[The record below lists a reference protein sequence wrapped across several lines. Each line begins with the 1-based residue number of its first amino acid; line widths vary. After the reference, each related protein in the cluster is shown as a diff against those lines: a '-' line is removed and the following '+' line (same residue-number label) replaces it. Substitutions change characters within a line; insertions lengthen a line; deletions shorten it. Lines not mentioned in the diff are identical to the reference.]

1 RPRPSCQRSKR
12 IPNDLHRSRTAG
24 QPVVF
29 IFSGIDKCLAASDSF
44 GSTLDSFR
52 VPVFVAT
59 NFHFLSIFSSLAQN
73 LINLL
78 RDLPR
83 LTHQRGKITSQ
94 SILRVN
100 MSSQHTLHS
109 TQFIHAS
116 TMRHSTRQRLRRGLL
131 AVLNHPYRGQLL
143 LTCHDGTSFW
153 TICGFMNRESIPQDR
168 KSTRLNSSHVSISY
182 AVFC

>member
-1 RPRPSCQRSKR
+1 
-12 IPNDLHRSRTAG
+12 DLHRSRTAG

-83 LTHQRGKITSQ
+83 LTHQRSKITSQ

-100 MSSQHTLHS
+100 MTSKHTQHS
-109 TQFIHAS
+109 TQYIPTI
-116 TMRHSTRQRLRRGLL
+116 TMQHRTSQRLRRGLL
-131 AVLNHPYRGQLL
+131 AVLNLPYRGQLL
-143 LTCHDGTSFW
+143 LTCHEGTPSW
-153 TICGFMNRESIPQDR
+153 TICGFMNRESI
-168 KSTRLNSSHVSISY
+168 
-182 AVFC
+182 A